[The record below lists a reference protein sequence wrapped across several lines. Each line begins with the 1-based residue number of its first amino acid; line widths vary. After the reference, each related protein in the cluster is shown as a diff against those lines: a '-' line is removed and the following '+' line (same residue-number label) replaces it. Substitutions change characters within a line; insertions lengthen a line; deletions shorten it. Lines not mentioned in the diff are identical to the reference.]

1 MSPFQKYFRTISF
14 IIVLFSFYI
23 NLYSQVTLASESFT
37 SLFTPGSFH
46 YYTGVEGNIN
56 IGQRGGPNIYDFS
69 SVSLS
74 NLNVSY
80 NYLVSTLPLLAQH
93 YPSDA
98 VAFGESETTIEKN
111 PVFYIVNDTVY
122 VAGEASLIPDVKFV
136 HYVPFE
142 IAAIFPATYGSSF
155 SQQIEKYDTTFN
167 GSGGVI
173 STNYS
178 TSFEETVIDGYGT
191 LVLQSGSYQCLRI
204 KKIHN
209 GYGDKEYIYLCNEGA
224 FVGVGGVDI
233 SAPDTGYVNGGCQV
247 LLKPGLVDVNDNVL
261 ELNDFKL
268 EQNYPNPFN
277 PTTKIAFTIPEES
290 RVRITIYDLLGN
302 EVLRLLDE
310 QKPRGSHTI
319 DVNAS
324 ELSSG
329 VYLYRLKAGKF
340 IQTMKMILLK

>member
-1 MSPFQKYFRTISF
+1 MLPFKQTIRLISLIGF
-14 IIVLFSFYI
+14 LFCFYGNI
-23 NLYSQVTLASESFT
+23 YSQVILETESFS

-46 YYTGVEGNIN
+46 YYTGGEGSFN
-56 IGQRGGPNIYDFS
+56 IGQTGGPNIYDFS
-69 SVSLS
+69 SISLS

-80 NYLVSTLPLLAQH
+80 NYLVSSLPLLAPR
-93 YPSDA
+93 YPADA

-111 PVFYIVNDTVY
+111 PVFYIVNDTIY
-122 VAGEASLIPDVKFV
+122 VTGEASLIPDIKFV
-136 HYVPFE
+136 HYVPYE
-142 IAAIFPATYGSSF
+142 IAAIFPASYGSSF

-167 GSGGVI
+167 GSGGVL

-191 LVLQSGSYQCLRI
+191 LILQTGSYQCLRI

-233 SAPDTGYVNGGCQV
+233 SAPDTGFVNGGCQV
-247 LLKPGLVDVNDNVL
+247 LLKPGLVDINEKAS
-261 ELNDFKL
+261 ELDEFIL

-277 PTTKIAFTIPEES
+277 PATRIHYSLGSIQFVTIK
-290 RVRITIYDLLGN
+290 IYDLIGN
-302 EVLRLLDE
+302 EVATLVNE
-310 QKPRGSHTI
+310 SNAAGSHEVTF
-319 DVNAS
+319 DAS

-329 VYLYRLKAGKF
+329 VYICKMTAGNF
-340 IQTMKMILLK
+340 TTARKMQLIK